1 MEEIGFGDVKNI
13 LFDKP
18 DKPKSLILNI
28 SLIFYTRLRIEKLYL
43 DENILAEKYLHRKSP
58 LRLL

>member
-13 LFDKP
+13 LF